1 MSLAIARVREQSE
14 RSAIEMKGIMQSS
27 MNLISNFLLASVLK
41 EGQERDDIV
50 RKMLKEHISK
60 DKMVD

>member
-1 MSLAIARVREQSE
+1 MSLAIARAREQSE
-14 RSAIEMKGIMQSS
+14 RSASEMKGIMQSS